1 MSSLLPVV
9 VLLLW
14 ASVPPGGPLP
24 PRVHAG
30 YPAWFHPSP
39 PAQPSAL
46 WTHPHEPGAWLPWW
60 NSCLPAPA
68 SMRAQWEMQLKAIA
82 ALVRACPVFDDIR
95 GYYPETIGCVQV
107 PGFASEPY
115 YASVALLIWPPET
128 VERNAKEEPQVKRV
142 WRNNHPGGD
151 SRGTLRIVINAI
163 GNLHEWAVGEDAEGP
178 LYERPPTHREIAGFA
193 VMGNFLLV
201 TAPNK
206 PPVFAPIAS
215 ERAQRW
221 IIDNLKRQ
229 AASDASALAAHQRA
243 YEKFIGPEGRARR
256 AKAIEEAAAS
266 QRKPENQEQARR
278 HAIAIDQ
285 RRELDLKTAATPK
298 AGSPQA
304 RTLERLAQLESR
316 LAAMSPEERRE
327 PAWYRRPA
335 DGVRRLDYGDIV
347 APGTVGA
354 RPLVV
359 PNPAFFDASL
369 PKTAMQLVSVPYAGH
384 YLSSRTKGEIEL
396 AIVVPA
402 TVVEQMDW
410 RAVAAML
417 K

>member
-1 MSSLLPVV
+1 MSSLLPTVA
-9 VLLLW
+9 VLLWTWLQ
-14 ASVPPGGPLP
+14 PGGPPAMRADLP
-24 PRVHAG
+24 LQARLRPSSPEQA
-30 YPAWFHPSP
+30 PTLWLHPD
-39 PAQPSAL
+39 
-46 WTHPHEPGAWLPWW
+46 EPGAWLPWW
-60 NSCLPAPA
+60 NSCSPVSAP
-68 SMRAQWEMQLKAIA
+68 MRAQWETQLKAIA

-95 GYYPETIGCVQV
+95 GYYPEIIGCVQV
-107 PGFASEPY
+107 PGSTPDPY
-115 YASVALLIWPPET
+115 FASVALLIWPTET
-128 VERNAKEEPQVKRV
+128 VERNTKGEPQVKRV
-142 WRNNHPGGD
+142 WRFNHPGGD
-151 SRGTLRIVINAI
+151 SRGTLRILINSND
-163 GNLHEWAVGEDAEGP
+163 GVHKWVVGEDEEGP
-178 LYERPPTHREIAGFA
+178 LYELPETTREIAGFPL
-193 VMGNFLLV
+193 MGSLLFV
-201 TAPNK
+201 TPPNK
-206 PPVFAPIAS
+206 PPLFEPIAS

-229 AASDASALAAHQRA
+229 ASADASILASAQRQYDA
-243 YEKFIGPEGRARR
+243 FIGAEGRARR

-285 RRELDLKTAATPK
+285 RREQDLKAAATPK

-316 LAAMSPEERRE
+316 LAAMSPEERRG
-327 PAWYRRPA
+327 PAWYKRHP

-359 PNPAFFDASL
+359 PNPGFFDTSL

-384 YLSSRTKGEIEL
+384 YLSSRAKGEVER

-402 TVVEQMDW
+402 TVVEQLDW